1 VVSYHREASCGHLR
15 CGPDRL
21 RSKPEAGC
29 AAIEKLAHRDP
40 VADARAALAKGDRH
54 WLMLGG
60 FAGAVPGVENSDGY
74 QTQMIKGTSD
84 VKTEACARQGATAES
99 YAAKCD
105 KTIENGR

>member
-1 VVSYHREASCGHLR
+1 
-15 CGPDRL
+15 
-21 RSKPEAGC
+21 
-29 AAIEKLAHRDP
+29 
-40 VADARAALAKGDRH
+40 
-54 WLMLGG
+54 MLGG